1 MECCALRNDFLFF
14 FLFSLSLSSHP
25 ADPDEDDYDSA
36 DSIASDMDDD
46 NDEEDVF
53 ADPLSND
60 IKASQA
66 SAMLKKH
73 RRENT
78 EHSNPNSYSW
88 IIMRLAIMKLAQNQL
103 QEFIN
108 IAGIEM
114 QGEGD
119 TPG

>member
-1 MECCALRNDFLFF
+1 MSRDFRLFLLIETNF
-14 FLFSLSLSSHP
+14 TISHLS

-36 DSIASDMDDD
+36 DSIASDLDED

-53 ADPLSND
+53 ADPLNND
-60 IKASQA
+60 PKASQA

-88 IIMRLAIMKLAQNQL
+88 VIMRLAIMKLAQNQL

-119 TPG
+119 IMQR

>member
-1 MECCALRNDFLFF
+1 ME
-14 FLFSLSLSSHP
+14 
-25 ADPDEDDYDSA
+25 
-36 DSIASDMDDD
+36 DD

-60 IKASQA
+60 PKASQA

-119 TPG
+119 NVACDLLVIRFKCEIIFFLQNCP

>member
-1 MECCALRNDFLFF
+1 ME
-14 FLFSLSLSSHP
+14 
-25 ADPDEDDYDSA
+25 
-36 DSIASDMDDD
+36 DD

-53 ADPLSND
+53 SDPLSND
-60 IKASQA
+60 LKASQA

-88 IIMRLAIMKLAQNQL
+88 VIMRLAIMKLAQNQL

-119 TPG
+119 TMAHQSFFDRFFNEIFCYRITRS

>member
-1 MECCALRNDFLFF
+1 ME
-14 FLFSLSLSSHP
+14 
-25 ADPDEDDYDSA
+25 
-36 DSIASDMDDD
+36 DD

-53 ADPLSND
+53 SDPLSND
-60 IKASQA
+60 PKASQA

-88 IIMRLAIMKLAQNQL
+88 IIMRLAIMKLAQSQL

-119 TPG
+119 TVYIIERLDRMFDIETTKIISFRVARS

>member
-1 MECCALRNDFLFF
+1 ME
-14 FLFSLSLSSHP
+14 
-25 ADPDEDDYDSA
+25 
-36 DSIASDMDDD
+36 DD

-53 ADPLSND
+53 ADPLNND
-60 IKASQA
+60 PKASQA

-119 TPG
+119 TRTTQFQNLERGVWTGKNEILFLF